1 MDANVDHGAELRY
14 AEHAIVHAEHAIPK
28 KLRSPED
35 EKSRD
40 QRMVPAE
47 LVVARIISRFQCGKV
62 SEASRCADLKHEGH
76 VFETLKPLPL

>member
-14 AEHAIVHAEHAIPK
+14 AEHAIVHAKYAIPK

-47 LVVARIISRFQCGKV
+47 LVVARIKLRRLAGVNES
-62 SEASRCADLKHEGH
+62 H
-76 VFETLKPLPL
+76 